1 VYGRALLGA
10 ASKDRSSAFDASV
23 DVWSAGA
30 TLYHVA
36 TGHVP
41 FQPHGGR
48 ANRDMMYVLMLHLV
62 IFLWGGV

>member
-1 VYGRALLGA
+1 VYGQALIGS
-10 ASKDRSSAFDASV
+10 ASKDRPVAFDASV
-23 DVWSAGA
+23 DVWSIAA

-48 ANRDMMYVLMLHLV
+48 ANKDMMYV
-62 IFLWGGV
+62 